1 MYMYLNADV
10 HVHVYSMY
18 RQRATERSRKKKM
31 NKEDMN
37 KAVYEKAGVDY
48 AQTSALFLFFYS
60 HLFFSFILRTYSSYQ
75 CTYVL
80 SQLCLVQCVRLS
92 AVCEYRNKYMY
103 MFIYVHVHV
112 HVPCHTI
119 KLEDFQRQAA
129 IRGW

>member
-1 MYMYLNADV
+1 
-10 HVHVYSMY
+10 
-18 RQRATERSRKKKM
+18 M

-37 KAVYEKAGVDY
+37 NAVYEKDGVDY

-60 HLFFSFILRTYSSYQ
+60 HLFFSFILCTYSSYQ
-75 CTYVL
+75 CTYVF
-80 SQLCLVQCVRLS
+80 SQLCLVQCVLLS

-112 HVPCHTI
+112 PCHTI
-119 KLEDFQRQAA
+119 KFGECQWQAA